1 MAKFPIERATGT
13 LPGRGTGVRANVDV
27 RTGEGEL
34 AMAVGQA
41 GLEELARRKEK
52 RDKVELKRQE
62 MRDSRATSEFRSLMN
77 TAEKENIA
85 FRSTESD
92 TTKWTPDL
100 EQRFGAIKIENM
112 NASDERKALLSA
124 EHAARLEGA
133 SADSFVAETRRDV
146 VDTKEA
152 SISSVV
158 EAYTNGTPIEQFQA
172 SKAFL
177 NIAPTIGMGIQE
189 ATATLKTAIMAG
201 QKARGQNAVQTV
213 HAAIE
218 AGDFELAREL
228 AKNQFIPE
236 TQQTT
241 LRNAI
246 RSAEQEVK
254 RVATGKAIVTNQEEK
269 GNLEDMAYGIW
280 TGAIRKSD
288 YDEALIDAR
297 YPVEGEPIIDDKA
310 FDELK
315 SLGARELKTTQAKG
329 LAEAQA
335 YGKGQIV
342 QVSDELAWGQL
353 LAGLKGK
360 DKIQAQSERQ
370 EQLQRWSEYNRSMR
384 VWVSEQKEPNEGD
397 IYIESRTKL
406 PFYRT
411 QADNVGPSLPPD
423 LEGRGN
429 RVGITKEQF
438 DKLPSG
444 AVYTAPDGTTR
455 RKP

>member
-1 MAKFPIERATGT
+1 MAKFPIIRATGT
-13 LPGRGTGVRANVDV
+13 LPGRSTAVRANIDV

-34 AMAVGQA
+34 AQAVGQI
-41 GLEELARRKEK
+41 GLEAVARHREKEK
-52 RDKVELKRQE
+52 ALELKRQQ
-62 MRDSRATSEFRSLMN
+62 MRDSLATSDFRSQMN
-77 TAEKENIA
+77 TAVKENMA
-85 FRSTESD
+85 LRLTESD
-92 TTKWTPDL
+92 TTKWGPDL
-100 EQRFGAIKIENM
+100 IQRFDGIKIENV
-112 NASDERKALLSA
+112 NASDETKSLLEA
-124 EHAARLEGA
+124 ERAAKLEGA
-133 SADSFVAETRRDV
+133 SADSLVAETRREV
-146 VDTKEA
+146 TDTRTA
-152 SISSVV
+152 AINSVV

-172 SKAFL
+172 AKAFL

-201 QKARGQNAVQTV
+201 QKARGQNAVSAV
-213 HAAIE
+213 HAAME
-218 AGDFELAREL
+218 LEDFELAREL
-228 AKNQFIPE
+228 AKDQFIPE

-246 RSAEQEVK
+246 RSAELEAK
-254 RVATGKAIVTNQEEK
+254 RVAAGDVITTDQEIK

-280 TGAIRKSD
+280 TGATRKSD
-288 YDEALIDAR
+288 YDKALIDTR
-297 YPVEGEPIIDDKA
+297 YPVEGEPTIDDKA

-353 LAGLKGK
+353 LAGLKGA
-360 DKIQAQSERQ
+360 DKTQAQSERQ
-370 EQLQRWSEYNRSMR
+370 EQLERWSEYNRSMR
-384 VWVSEQKEPNEGD
+384 VWVGEQKEPNEGD
-397 IYIESRTKL
+397 IYIESRRKL

-411 QADNVGPSLPPD
+411 QADNVGPPPPPD
-423 LEGRGN
+423 LKSRG
-429 RVGITKEQF
+429 VGITKEEF